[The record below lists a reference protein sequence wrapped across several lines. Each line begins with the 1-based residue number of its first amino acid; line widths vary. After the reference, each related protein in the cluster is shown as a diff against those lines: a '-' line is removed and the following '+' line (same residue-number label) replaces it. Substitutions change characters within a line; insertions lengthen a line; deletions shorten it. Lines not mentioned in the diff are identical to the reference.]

1 MSTPGRPRLYLID
14 GYALIYRAFHALG
27 GGTPLRNARGE
38 NTGMAKGVSDFVRR
52 LIEKHKPEYLGWVND
67 AGSSGREEM
76 LATYKANRVALPD
89 DEQQDFDTG
98 VERVRQ
104 ILAGYKIPTLELEG
118 FEADDVIAT
127 LAPHGAAAGLEVC
140 IVSGDKDLLQ
150 LVKPGTWVL
159 NPWHGPPGRTTEK
172 WYGMENAHE
181 RLGVPPERVIDY
193 LALVGDTADN
203 VPGVKGIGDKGAL
216 ALIEKWGTVE
226 EMIAHVNEIEP
237 TRTRNALLNQIE
249 EAKLS
254 KQLVTLQQ
262 DLAIQLDLSTLVL
275 ETPDWG
281 ALRDLFV
288 ALEFNSAA
296 RTAAVNA
303 DGVGAMQASATGTG
317 ATGAGA
323 TGAGATGAGATG
335 AGARGSTRHDDA
347 HLGAARNAPATV
359 PGTPDIVPT
368 DYRVADTPE
377 LVAQVI
383 AESRAAGMIA
393 VDTETMLD
401 AGAPPIITPLRA
413 NVVAISIATAPGK
426 AWYLPFT
433 HRTPQAAQGGLAL
446 DDAPAAPKTKASTPP
461 SSIAARMLAAGPQPV
476 VNLPPLLSEA
486 MAPLR
491 ALLEDASVK
500 KTAHHAKYDLLV
512 LRRAGITLRGL
523 DFDSML
529 ASYVLD
535 PGRRSHAIDSLAV
548 EFLGVAMTGYE
559 ELCGKG
565 KQQMPYAEVPI
576 VAARDYSCADGDI
589 ALRLRTL
596 FEPKLVEQEVAPLLG
611 NIELPLVGVLAD
623 MEWAGITIDVPWF
636 RSLKTRF
643 EAARLEL
650 ERQIHEEAGE
660 TFNIASNPQLRTI
673 LFEKLG
679 LPIKK
684 KTATGPS
691 TDASVLQELADEGHT
706 LPGLLMEYR
715 ELAKL
720 ENTYLDTLPGLVNPH
735 TGRLHT
741 SFNQTVAS
749 TGRLSSSDPNLQN
762 IPIRREL
769 GKDIR
774 RGFIPQPGW
783 RLLAADYSQ
792 IELRL
797 LAHLSGDEA
806 FVAAFR
812 AGGDIHRQTAS
823 VIFGVPLET
832 VSSEMRARAKTIN
845 FATIYGQGA
854 HALSRQLKIE
864 HGEAKAFIETYFERF
879 AGVRRW
885 LDRAVSEAREKGYVE
900 TIFKRR
906 RYIPEIHD
914 RNFNTRAFGERL
926 AQNSPIQGSAADLIK
941 VAMIQIQAALAAGGL
956 AANMLLQVHDELV
969 FELPPDEETALR
981 TLVDREMTTAVH
993 LAVPLV
999 VDIGSGENWLVA
1011 KA

>member
-27 GGTPLRNARGE
+27 GGAPLRNARGE
-38 NTGMAKGVSDFVRR
+38 NTGMAKGVSEFLRR
-52 LIEKHKPEYLGWVND
+52 LIEKHKPEYLGWVSD
-67 AGSSGREEM
+67 AGSSGREE
-76 LATYKANRVALPD
+76 LLEAYKANRVALPD

-98 VERVRQ
+98 VERVQQLLEAYR
-104 ILAGYKIPTLELEG
+104 IPTLELDG

-127 LAPHGAAAGLEVC
+127 LAPQGVAAGLEVC
-140 IVSGDKDLLQ
+140 VVSGDKDLLQ
-150 LVKPGTWVL
+150 LVSPGVWVL

-181 RLGVPPERVIDY
+181 RLGVPPERVVDY

-203 VPGVKGIGDKGAL
+203 VPGVRGIGDKGAL
-216 ALIEKWGTVE
+216 ALIERWGTVE
-226 EMIAHVNEIEP
+226 EMLAHVDEVEP
-237 TRTRNALLNQIE
+237 TRARNALKNA
-249 EAKLS
+249 EAEARLS
-254 KQLVTLQQ
+254 KELVTLKR
-262 DLAIQLDLSTLVL
+262 DLDITLDLTSLTLD
-275 ETPDWG
+275 TPDWA

-288 ALEFNSAA
+288 ELEFNSAA

-303 DGVGAMQASATGTG
+303 EAAGGAPSA
-317 ATGAGA
+317 AVERAVDDEA
-323 TGAGATGAGATG
+323 HMAP
-335 AGARGSTRHDDA
+335 AR
-347 HLGAARNAPATV
+347 AARSAV
-359 PGTPDIVPT
+359 PGTPEQVALS
-368 DYRVADTPE
+368 YRVADTVE
-377 LVAQVI
+377 LVAEMI
-383 AESRAAGMIA
+383 AEARAAAAIA
-393 VDTETMLD
+393 VDTETVLD

-413 NVVAISIATAPGK
+413 NPVAISVATAPGK
-426 AWYLPFT
+426 AWYLPFA
-433 HRTPQAAQGGLAL
+433 HRMPGSAQGGLAL
-446 DDAPAAPKTKASTPP
+446 DDAAPLKPTKAGAAPT
-461 SSIAARMLAAGPQPV
+461 SIAARMLAEGPHPV
-476 VNLPPLLSEA
+476 VNLPPLMSAE

-491 ALLEDASVK
+491 ALLEDPSVR
-500 KTAHHAKYDLLV
+500 KTAHNVKYDQLV
-512 LRRAGITLRGL
+512 LRRAGVTLAGV

-535 PGRRSHAIDSLAV
+535 PSRRSHAIDALAV
-548 EFLGVAMTGYE
+548 ELLGVAMTGFD

-565 KQQMPYAEVPI
+565 KQQVPYDEVPI
-576 VAARDYSCADGDI
+576 TAARDYSCADSDV
-589 ALRLRTL
+589 ALRLRAVL
-596 FEPKLVEQEVAPLLG
+596 EPKLVEQEAVALLREL
-611 NIELPLVGVLAD
+611 ELPLVDVLAE
-623 MEWAGITIDVPWF
+623 MEWTGIAIDVPWF
-636 RSLKTRF
+636 HSLKTRF

-650 ERQIHEEAGE
+650 ERQIHAEAGE
-660 TFNIASNPQLRTI
+660 TFNVASNVQLRTI

-691 TDASVLQELADEGHT
+691 TDASVLQELADEGHV
-706 LPGLLMEYR
+706 LPTLLMEFR

-720 ENTYLDTLPGLVNPH
+720 ENTYLDTLPRLVNPH

-774 RGFIPQPGW
+774 RGFIPREGW
-783 RLLAADYSQ
+783 RLVAADYSQ

-806 FVAAFR
+806 FVAAFQ

-823 VIFGVPLET
+823 VIFGVPVES
-832 VSSEMRARAKTIN
+832 VNGEMRARAKTIN

-864 HGEAKAFIETYFERF
+864 HAEAKAFIETYFERF

-885 LDRAVSEAREKGYVE
+885 LDDSVAGARERGYVE
-900 TIFKRR
+900 TLFKRR

-941 VAMIQIQAALAAGGL
+941 VAMIRIHAALATAKL
-956 AANMLLQVHDELV
+956 SSRMLLQVHDELV
-969 FELPPDEETALR
+969 FECPPDEEQALR
-981 TLVDREMTTAVH
+981 ELVNREMTEAVE
-993 LAVPLV
+993 LRVPLV
-999 VDIGSGENWLVA
+999 VDIGAGENWLVA

>member
-27 GGTPLRNARGE
+27 GGAPLRNARGE

-76 LATYKANRVALPD
+76 LASYKANRVALPEE
-89 DEQQDFDTG
+89 EQQDFDTG
-98 VERVRQ
+98 VERVHQ
-104 ILAGYKIPTLELEG
+104 ILKGYKIPTLELEG

-127 LAPHGAAAGLEVC
+127 LAPQGVAAGLEVC

-181 RLGVPPERVIDY
+181 RLGVPPERVVDY

-216 ALIEKWGTVE
+216 ALIQKWGTVE
-226 EMIAHVNEIEP
+226 EMIAHVEEIEP
-237 TRTRNALLNQIE
+237 TRTKNALLNNIE

-262 DLAIQLDLSTLVL
+262 DLDIQLDLGTLVL
-275 ETPDWG
+275 ETPDWA

-288 ALEFNSAA
+288 ELEFNSAA

-303 DGVGAMQASATGTG
+303 EGSGASGTTG
-317 ATGAGA
+317 
-323 TGAGATGAGATG
+323 
-335 AGARGSTRHDDA
+335 DDEA
-347 HLGAARNAPATV
+347 HMVAARNARAVV
-359 PGTPDIVPT
+359 PGTPDAVPT
-368 DYRVADTPE
+368 DYRVADTPK
-377 LVAQVI
+377 LVAEVI
-383 AESRAAGMIA
+383 AEARAAGMIA

-401 AGAPPIITPLRA
+401 AGAPPIITPMRA
-413 NVVAISIATAPGK
+413 NLVAISIATAPGK
-426 AWYLPFT
+426 AWYLPFA
-433 HRTPQAAQGGLAL
+433 HRTPNSAQGGLAL
-446 DDAPAAPKTKASTPP
+446 DDAPAAPKTKSSAAP
-461 SSIAARMLAAGPQPV
+461 SSIAARLLAEGPQPV
-476 VNLPPLLSEA
+476 VNLPPLMSAE

-500 KTAHHAKYDLLV
+500 KTAHNAKYDLLV

-535 PGRRSHAIDSLAV
+535 PGRRSHAIDALAV
-548 EFLGVAMTGYE
+548 EFLGVAMTGYD

-589 ALRLRTL
+589 ALRLRAL
-596 FEPKLVEQEVAPLLG
+596 FAPKLAEHEVAPLLAE
-611 NIELPLVGVLAD
+611 IELPLVGVLAE
-623 MEWAGITIDVPWF
+623 MEWAGITIDIPWF

-691 TDASVLQELADEGHT
+691 TDASVLQELAEEGHT

-720 ENTYLDTLPGLVNPH
+720 ENTYLDTLPALVNPH

-774 RGFIPQPGW
+774 RGFIPRTGW
-783 RLLAADYSQ
+783 QLMAADYSQ

-823 VIFGVPLET
+823 VIFGVPVET

-879 AGVRRW
+879 AGVRKW
-885 LDRAVSEAREKGYVE
+885 LDRAAGEAREKGYVE

-941 VAMIQIQAALAAGGL
+941 VAMIRIQAALEGSGL
-956 AANMLLQVHDELV
+956 TAKMLLQVHDELV
-969 FELPPDEETALR
+969 FEFPANEESPLR
-981 TLVDREMTTAVH
+981 ELVNREMTTAVA

-999 VDIGSGENWLVA
+999 VDIGTGENWLVA
-1011 KA
+1011 KG

>member
-14 GYALIYRAFHALG
+14 GYALIYRSFHALG
-27 GGTPLRNARGE
+27 GGAPLRNARGE
-38 NTGMAKGVSDFVRR
+38 NTGMAKGVSEFLRR

-67 AGSSGREEM
+67 AGSSGREE
-76 LATYKANRVALPD
+76 LLEAYKANRVALPE

-98 VERVRQ
+98 VERVHQ
-104 ILAGYKIPTLELEG
+104 LLAGYKIPTLELDG

-127 LAPHGAAAGLEVC
+127 LAPQGVAAGVEVC
-140 IVSGDKDLLQ
+140 VVSGDKDLLQ
-150 LVKPGTWVL
+150 MVAPGVWVL

-172 WYGMENAHE
+172 WYGVDNAHE
-181 RLGVPPERVIDY
+181 RLGVPAERVIDY

-226 EMIAHVNEIEP
+226 NMLAHVDEIEP
-237 TRTRNALLNQIE
+237 TRARNALKNH
-249 EAKLS
+249 EAEARLS
-254 KQLVTLQQ
+254 KELVTLKR
-262 DLAIQLDLSTLVL
+262 DLDVTLDLSSLTLD
-275 ETPDWG
+275 TPDWA

-288 ALEFNSAA
+288 ELEFNSAA

-303 DGVGAMQASATGTG
+303 EA
-317 ATGAGA
+317 AGA
-323 TGAGATGAGATG
+323 APSAALERADEAAVAAEGHMV
-335 AGARGSTRHDDA
+335 S
-347 HLGAARNAPATV
+347 ARNARAAV
-359 PGTPDIVPT
+359 PGTPAPVAL

-377 LVAQVI
+377 LVAEVI
-383 AESRAAGMIA
+383 AEARAAGVFA
-393 VDTETMLD
+393 VDTETVLD
-401 AGAPPIITPLRA
+401 EGAPPIITPMRA
-413 NVVAISIATAPGK
+413 NLVAISIATAPGK
-426 AWYLPFT
+426 AWYLPFA
-433 HRTPQAAQGGLAL
+433 HRVPGSAQGGLAL
-446 DDAPAAPKTKASTPP
+446 GDTPAPAKPKAGAAPA
-461 SSIAARMLAAGPQPV
+461 SIAARLLAEGPQPV
-476 VNLPPLLSEA
+476 VNLPALASDA

-491 ALLEDASVK
+491 ALLEDAAVK
-500 KTAHHAKYDLLV
+500 KTAHNAKYDLLV
-512 LRRAGITLRGL
+512 LRRAGITLRGVE
-523 DFDSML
+523 FDSML

-535 PGRRSHAIDSLAV
+535 PSRRSHAIDALAV
-548 EFLGVAMTGYE
+548 EFLGVAMTGYD

-565 KQQMPYAEVPI
+565 KQQMPYDEVPI
-576 VAARDYSCADGDI
+576 VAARDYSCADSDI
-589 ALRLRTL
+589 ALRLRELFLPRLAEHDAMTL
-596 FEPKLVEQEVAPLLG
+596 LREL
-611 NIELPLVGVLAD
+611 ELPLVDVLAE
-623 MEWAGITIDVPWF
+623 MEWTGITIDVPWF

-650 ERQIHEEAGE
+650 EKQIHAEAGE
-660 TFNIASNPQLRTI
+660 SFNVNSNPQLRTI

-691 TDASVLQELADEGHT
+691 TDASVLQELADEGHV
-706 LPGLLMEYR
+706 LPQLLMEYR

-720 ENTYLDTLPGLVNPH
+720 ESTYLDTLPVLVNPH

-741 SFNQTVAS
+741 SYAQTVAS
-749 TGRLSSSDPNLQN
+749 TGRLASHDPNLQN

-774 RGFIPQPGW
+774 RGFIPRAGW

-797 LAHLSGDEA
+797 LAHLSGDPA
-806 FVAAFR
+806 FVAAFE

-823 VIFGVPLET
+823 VIFGVPLDAVT
-832 VSSEMRARAKTIN
+832 GEMRARAKTIN

-864 HGEAKAFIETYFERF
+864 HAEAKAFIETYFERF
-879 AGVRRW
+879 AGVRAW
-885 LDRAVSEAREKGYVE
+885 LDASVAEARERGYVE
-900 TIFKRR
+900 TLFKRR
-906 RYIPEIHD
+906 RYIPEIKD

-941 VAMIQIQAALAAGGL
+941 VAMIRIHEALATAGH
-956 AANMLLQVHDELV
+956 AARMLLQVHDELV
-969 FELPPDEETALR
+969 FECPPDEEPALR
-981 TLVDREMTTAVH
+981 ALVEREMTEAVA
-993 LAVPLV
+993 LRVPLV

>member
-14 GYALIYRAFHALG
+14 GYALIYRSFHALG

-38 NTGMAKGVSDFVRR
+38 NTGMAKGVSEFLRR
-52 LIEKHKPEYLGWVND
+52 LIEKHKPEYIGWVND
-67 AGSSGREEM
+67 AGASGRDVLLES
-76 LATYKANRVALPD
+76 YKANRVALPD
-89 DEQQDFDTG
+89 EEQQDFDTG
-98 VERVRQ
+98 VERVQ
-104 ILAGYKIPTLELEG
+104 QLLAGYKIPTLELEG

-127 LAPHGAAAGLEVC
+127 MCSQGVAAGLEVC
-140 IVSGDKDLLQ
+140 VVSGDKDLLQ
-150 LVKPGTWVL
+150 LVEKGVWVL

-181 RLGVPPERVIDY
+181 RLGVPPERVVDY

-216 ALIEKWGTVE
+216 ALIERWGTVE
-226 EMIAHVNEIEP
+226 AMLEHVDEVEP
-237 TRTRNALLNQIE
+237 TRARNALTNHRA
-249 EAKLS
+249 EAILS
-254 KQLVTLQQ
+254 KELVTLKR
-262 DLAIQLDLSTLVL
+262 DLDVTLDLSSLVL
-275 ETPDWG
+275 ETPDWA

-288 ALEFNSAA
+288 ELDFNTAA

-303 DGVGAMQASATGTG
+303 EA
-317 ATGAGA
+317 AGA
-323 TGAGATGAGATG
+323 APSASLELATESAVE
-335 AGARGSTRHDDA
+335 SEA
-347 HLGAARNAPATV
+347 HMVAARNARAAV
-359 PGTPDIVPT
+359 PGTPPAVPL
-368 DYRVADTPE
+368 DYRVADTPA
-377 LVAQVI
+377 LVAEMI
-383 AESRAAGMIA
+383 AEARAAKMIA
-393 VDTETMLD
+393 VDTETVLD
-401 AGAPPIITPLRA
+401 AGAPPIITPMRA
-413 NVVAISIATAPGK
+413 NLVAISVGTAPGK
-426 AWYLPFT
+426 AWYLPFA
-433 HRTPQAAQGGLAL
+433 HRAPGTAQGGLAL
-446 DDAPAAPKTKASTPP
+446 GDAPAPAKAKATTAPA
-461 SSIAARMLAAGPQPV
+461 SIAARLLAEGPHPV
-476 VNLPPLLSEA
+476 VNLPPLASAE

-500 KTAHHAKYDLLV
+500 KTAHNAKYDLLV
-512 LRRAGITLRGL
+512 FRRAGITLRGL
-523 DFDSML
+523 AFDSML

-535 PGRRSHAIDSLAV
+535 PSRRSHAVDSLSI
-548 EFLGVAMTGYE
+548 EMLGIAMTGYD

-565 KQQMPYAEVPI
+565 KQEMPYDEVPI
-576 VAARDYSCADGDI
+576 VAARDYSCADSDV
-589 ALRLRTL
+589 ALRLYELLAPRL
-596 FEPKLVEQEVAPLLG
+596 DEQQAAALLHDV
-611 NIELPLVGVLAD
+611 ELPLVDVLAE
-623 MEWAGITIDVPWF
+623 MEWTGITIDVPWF
-636 RSLKTRF
+636 HSLKTRF

-650 ERQIHEEAGE
+650 ERQIHTEAGE
-660 TFNIASNPQLRTI
+660 TFNVNSNQQLRVI
-673 LFEKLG
+673 LFEKMG

-706 LPGLLMEYR
+706 LPTLLMEYR

-720 ENTYLDTLPGLVNPH
+720 ESTYLDTLPALVNPH

-741 SFNQTVAS
+741 SYAQTVAS
-749 TGRLSSSDPNLQN
+749 TGRLASHDPNLQN

-774 RGFIPQPGW
+774 RGFVPRSGW

-797 LAHLSGDEA
+797 LAHLSGDPA
-806 FVAAFR
+806 FVAAFQ

-823 VIFGVPLET
+823 VIFGVPIDA
-832 VSSEMRARAKTIN
+832 VSGEMRARAKTIN

-864 HGEAKAFIETYFERF
+864 HAEAKAFIETYFERF
-879 AGVRRW
+879 AGVRAW
-885 LDRAVSEAREKGYVE
+885 LDGSVADARERGYVE

-906 RYIPEIHD
+906 RYIPEIKD

-941 VAMIQIQAALAAGGL
+941 VAMIRIHAALASAGFQSK
-956 AANMLLQVHDELV
+956 MLLQVHDELV
-969 FELPPDEETALR
+969 FECPPDEEQSLR
-981 TLVDREMTTAVH
+981 ELVDREMTGAVE
-993 LAVPLV
+993 LRVPLV